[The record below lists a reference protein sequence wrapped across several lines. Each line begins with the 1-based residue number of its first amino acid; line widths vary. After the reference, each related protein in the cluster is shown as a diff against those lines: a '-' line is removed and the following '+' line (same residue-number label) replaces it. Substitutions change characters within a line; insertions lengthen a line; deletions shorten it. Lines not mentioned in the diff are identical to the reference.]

1 MTQGFRN
8 FATVGRHKG
17 TVSGAQAWRAMMRIK
32 DDGTV
37 NWNGGHFAAVVV
49 LGGLAVL
56 AAALGLQG
64 AL

>member
-1 MTQGFRN
+1 
-8 FATVGRHKG
+8 
-17 TVSGAQAWRAMMRIK
+17 MRIK

-37 NWNGGHFAAVVV
+37 NWNGGHVAAVVV

-64 AL
+64 AI

>member
-1 MTQGFRN
+1 MEE
-8 FATVGRHKG
+8 HE
-17 TVSGAQAWRAMMRIK
+17 AWRAGMRIK
-32 DDGTV
+32 DDGTM

-64 AL
+64 AF